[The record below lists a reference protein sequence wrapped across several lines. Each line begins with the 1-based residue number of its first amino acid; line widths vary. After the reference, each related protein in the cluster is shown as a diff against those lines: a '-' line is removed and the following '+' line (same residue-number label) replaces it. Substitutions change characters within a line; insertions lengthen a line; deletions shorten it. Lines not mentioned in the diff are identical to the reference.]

1 MHIPPAET
9 HHTGLIAWF
18 TKNSVAA
25 NLLMIFIIVC
35 GITSALSIKMRVF
48 PNSEP
53 QNIQINMA
61 YPGAAPEEIEEA
73 IVVPIEQAL
82 EDLSG
87 IEEMQS
93 WSNEGY
99 GSVSLS
105 LLAGHDIS
113 KMLDKVQNRINAI
126 ATFPPGVERPTIR
139 ESENFDPVLNVSLRG
154 NLEFKALKIMAQ
166 SIRDEI
172 LALPEVS
179 RATFWGDRD
188 YEISIEVS
196 ENTLREYGLTLG
208 QVAMAI
214 RASSINLPGGAIRTD
229 SGNIQV
235 RTKEQAYTGEE
246 YGNIILRS
254 NPDGSR
260 LRVRDIAAINDGFVE
275 TENFSR
281 FDGKRSITVGIKAA
295 HDQDVL
301 EIEEAVSA
309 YVLKKTLT
317 LPSGV
322 TLDSWQNAAY
332 YLDAQLNMMF
342 GNIAMGALL
351 VFLILAV
358 FLRITVAAWV
368 MIGIPISFLGALWLM
383 PVGPMPVDINM
394 VSLFGLILVL
404 GIVIDDAII
413 IGESVFTEVNRH
425 GHSLDNVIAGVH
437 KVAVTAT
444 FGVLTTIAAF
454 APMLLVGGSLATF
467 LEAVAVV
474 VILCLLFSLI
484 ESKLILPAHLA
495 HARFADKDASAKT
508 SWMENIQRNVA
519 QQLNRFIDRKY
530 KPALQRAIIHRYTT
544 VSLFVGAL
552 ILSIGLVAGSLVK
565 VEFIPNI
572 PTDSLY
578 GELIMSSGSS
588 YQQRNDALAKMEK
601 AILSL
606 NEEFADKHPVEHV
619 LVHSSRDNGGGV
631 IVELPKIEQ
640 RTMTPGEVER
650 QWRQRVGT
658 LAGAKKIR
666 FYSSTNPGG
675 GAKINFILAGKN
687 YDQLEQ
693 AARKLEKRLAEYEGV
708 FDINS
713 SYSKGSQEIKV
724 RLKEDGRALGI
735 TTSELAV
742 QVQHA
747 FYGYEAQRILRG
759 QDELRVM
766 VRYPSD
772 ERSSIYNLENMRI
785 RTAAGEQVP
794 FDQVAA
800 LDTSIALSSILRID
814 RERTVNVTADIDLE
828 VVQSVEVIQD
838 VTNNFIPALLKQHPQ
853 VRFKLGGSS
862 EEQNSLTMRFLGFFG
877 VALFLIYTLLAIP
890 LRSYIQPLMVMVVI
904 PFGFIGAIIGHI
916 IFDTAITVMSLFG
929 LVALAGVI
937 VNDSLILVD
946 FVNRGRREGMAIQ
959 DAAIYGGT
967 HRFRAILLTTLTT
980 FFGLLP
986 MMFESSMQA
995 QLLIPMALSLAFGI
1009 VFGTVLTLFMIP
1021 CLYLILDDVLNR
1033 LFKSSQEPSEKAIS

>member
-1 MHIPPAET
+1 MRIPPTET

-35 GITSALSIKMRVF
+35 GITSALTIKMRVF
-48 PNSEP
+48 PNFES

-73 IVVPIEQAL
+73 IVIPIEQAL
-82 EDLSG
+82 EGLNG
-87 IEEMQS
+87 IEDMQS

-99 GSVSLS
+99 GSVL
-105 LLAGHDIS
+105 LGILAGYNIS
-113 KMLDKVQNRINAI
+113 EMLDKVQNRINAV

-139 ESENFDPVLNVSLRG
+139 QSEKFDPVLTVSIRG
-154 NLEFKALKIMAQ
+154 NLEFKALKILAQ

-179 RATFWGDRD
+179 RVILWGDRD

-196 ENTLREYGLTLG
+196 ENTLREYDLSLA

-214 RASSINLPGGAIRTD
+214 RASSFDLPGGTIRTD

-246 YGNIILRS
+246 YGNIVLRS

-260 LRVRDIAAINDGFVE
+260 LRVRDIATINDGFVE
-275 TENFSR
+275 TEDFSR
-281 FDGKRSITVGIKAA
+281 FDGKRSISLRIQAA
-295 HDQDVL
+295 HDQNVL

-309 YVLKKTLT
+309 YVLKKAQT
-317 LPSGV
+317 LPLGV
-322 TLDSWQNAAY
+322 TLESWQNAAY
-332 YLDAQLNMMF
+332 YLNAQLNMML
-342 GNIAMGALL
+342 GNIAMGAIL

-358 FLRITVAAWV
+358 FLRITIAAWV
-368 MIGIPISFLGALWLM
+368 MVGIPISFLGALWLM
-383 PVGPMPVDINM
+383 PVGPLPVDVNII
-394 VSLFGLILVL
+394 SLFGLILVL
-404 GIVIDDAII
+404 GIVVDDAII
-413 IGESVFTEVNRH
+413 IGESVFTEVDQH

-437 KVAVTAT
+437 KVAVPAT

-454 APMLLVGGSLATF
+454 TPMLLVGGSMATL

-495 HARFADKDASAKT
+495 HARFADKDKNGQK
-508 SWMENIQRNVA
+508 SWIDNIQRNVA
-519 QQLNRFIDRKY
+519 QRLNWFIDRKY
-530 KPALQRAIIHRYTT
+530 KPTLQSAITHRYTT
-544 VSLFVGAL
+544 VSLFAGAL

-565 VEFIPNI
+565 VELIPNI
-572 PTDSLY
+572 PTDSIH
-578 GELIMSSGSS
+578 GQLIMSTGSS
-588 YQQRNDALAKMEK
+588 YQQRNEALGKMEK

-606 NEEFADKHPVEHV
+606 NEEFVDEHPVEHV
-619 LVHSSRDNGGGV
+619 LVYSGDNGGV
-631 IVELPKIEQ
+631 VTVELPEIEQ
-640 RTMTPGEVER
+640 RKMTPGEVER
-650 QWRQRVGT
+650 HWRQRVGT
-658 LAGAKKIR
+658 IVGAKEVR
-666 FYSSTNPGG
+666 FYSSTNAGG
-675 GAKINFILAGKN
+675 GAKINFILAGNN

-693 AARKLEKRLAEYEGV
+693 VASKLEARLAEYEGV
-708 FDINS
+708 FDIIS
-713 SYSKGSQEIKV
+713 SYSEGSQEIKL

-735 TTSELAV
+735 TTSELAA

-759 QDELRVM
+759 RDELRVM
-766 VRYPSD
+766 VRYPRE
-772 ERSSIYNLENMRI
+772 ERSSVNNLENMRI
-785 RTAAGEQVP
+785 RTALGDQVP
-794 FDQVAA
+794 FDQVAE
-800 LDTSIALSSILRID
+800 LDTNIALSSILRID
-814 RERTVNVTADIDLE
+814 RERTVNVTADIDVE
-828 VVQSVEVIQD
+828 VVRSDEVIQD
-838 VTNNFIPALLKQHPQ
+838 VTNNFIPVLLKQHPKIS
-853 VRFKLGGSS
+853 FKLGGSS
-862 EEQNSLTMRFLGFFG
+862 EEQNSLALRFLWFFC

-890 LRSYIQPLMVMVVI
+890 LRSYLQPLMVMAVI

-946 FVNRGRREGMAIQ
+946 FVNRGRREGMTVQ
-959 DAAIYGGT
+959 DAVVYGGT
-967 HRFRAILLTTLTT
+967 HRFRAIFLTTLTT

-986 MMFESSMQA
+986 MMFETSMQA
-995 QLLIPMALSLAFGI
+995 QLVIPMALSLAFGI
-1009 VFGTVLTLFMIP
+1009 VFGTALTLFMIP
-1021 CLYLILDDVLNR
+1021 CLYLILDDFLKL
-1033 LFKSSQEPSEKAIS
+1033 LFKQPLEQSKKTLS